1 MSDPDRP
8 RRRYG
13 EKEVGLILKRATE
26 LSQGAPEPT
35 EGSGLT
41 LEELEEIAIEAG
53 IDPRFLRDAAA
64 ELETRGPTPEGIE
77 RLLGGPVMVE
87 LQRRV
92 PGEVPEDR
100 WDDVIHEISRAADGQ
115 GHPSVIGR
123 TLSWVLS
130 DPNRQRF
137 LQVTVSNRDGETL
150 IRIEERMQQLA
161 GAIYGGLL
169 GGVGGGLG
177 LGVGLGVGLG
187 AMGSAL
193 FATVF
198 PVAVFAGSFWA
209 AHLAF
214 GSTANKRRRSLTTLL
229 DRLTE
234 LVEPPPRLEGGE
246 PPAGALPAS

>member
-8 RRRYG
+8 KRRYG

-26 LSQGAPEPT
+26 LSQSAPEPT
-35 EGSGLT
+35 EGGGLT
-41 LEELEEIAIEAG
+41 IEDLEDIAAEAG
-53 IDPRFLRDAAA
+53 IDPRYLRDAAA
-64 ELETRGPTPEGIE
+64 ELDTRGPTPEGAE
-77 RLLGGPVMVE
+77 RLLGGPLMVE
-87 LQRRV
+87 LERRV
-92 PGEVPEDR
+92 QGEVPEDR

-137 LQVTVSNRDGETL
+137 LQVTVSNREGETV

-161 GAIYGGLL
+161 GAIYGGLI
-169 GGVGGGLG
+169 GGMGGGLG
-177 LGVGLGVGLG
+177 LGVGLGVGIG
-187 AMGSAL
+187 ALGSAV

-198 PVAVFAGSFWA
+198 PITVIAGSVWA
-209 AHLAF
+209 ARTAF

-234 LVEPPPRLEGGE
+234 LVQPPPLLEDGE
-246 PPAGALPAS
+246 SPAGALPAS

>member
-26 LSQGAPEPT
+26 LSQRAPEPT

-41 LEELEEIAIEAG
+41 IEELEEIAIEAG
-53 IDPRFLRDAAA
+53 IDPRYLRDAAA
-64 ELETRGPTPEGIE
+64 ELDTKGPTPEGIE
-77 RLLGGPVMVE
+77 RLLGGPLMVDLE
-87 LQRRV
+87 RRV
-92 PGEVPEDR
+92 PGEVPDDR

-169 GGVGGGLG
+169 GGVGGGVG
-177 LGVGLGVGLG
+177 LGVGLGVGIG
-187 AMGSAL
+187 AMGSAV

-198 PVAVFAGSFWA
+198 PLAVLTGSFWA
-209 AHLAF
+209 AHMAF
-214 GSTANKRRRSLTTLL
+214 GSTAKKRRAALTTLL

-234 LVEPPPRLEGGE
+234 LVEPPPSLEDRE

>member
-1 MSDPDRP
+1 
-8 RRRYG
+8 
-13 EKEVGLILKRATE
+13 
-26 LSQGAPEPT
+26 
-35 EGSGLT
+35 
-41 LEELEEIAIEAG
+41 
-53 IDPRFLRDAAA
+53 
-64 ELETRGPTPEGIE
+64 
-77 RLLGGPVMVE
+77 MVE
-87 LQRRV
+87 LERRV
-92 PGEVPEDR
+92 QGEVPEDR

-137 LQVTVSNRDGETL
+137 LQVTVANREGETV

-161 GAIYGGLL
+161 GAIYGGII

-187 AMGSAL
+187 ALGSAV

-198 PVAVFAGSFWA
+198 PVTVLAGSFWVA
-209 AHLAF
+209 RTAF
-214 GSTANKRRRSLTTLL
+214 GSTATKRRRALITLL

-234 LVEPPPRLEGGE
+234 LVERPPRLEDGE